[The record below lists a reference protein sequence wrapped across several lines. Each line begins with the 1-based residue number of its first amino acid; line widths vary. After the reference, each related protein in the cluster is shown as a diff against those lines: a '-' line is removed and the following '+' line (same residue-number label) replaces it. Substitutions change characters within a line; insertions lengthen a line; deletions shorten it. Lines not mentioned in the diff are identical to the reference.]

1 MAKLKISLR
10 YSKQLTED
18 YSEEEAL
25 ALGNFLQGK
34 WNINLFSEWGTY
46 SKLLKDKYLIMHKI

>member
-1 MAKLKISLR
+1 MLQSTQITLKEMAKLKISLR

-25 ALGNFLQGK
+25 ALGNFL
-34 WNINLFSEWGTY
+34 
-46 SKLLKDKYLIMHKI
+46 